1 MKVRVAMVHSMLS
14 SALAVFSLAV
24 AARSAAQT
32 CASVYDFTAIPGYY
46 PYTNTDGSSPQAGLV
61 LSGSTFYGT
70 TTSGGVSGQGTIF
83 KVNRDGGG
91 FANLHSFSVSSGS
104 GTNTDGCSPQAALI
118 LSSNFLYGSANLG
131 GTLGNGTLF
140 RINMD
145 GSGFATIHNFTG
157 ADGRYLTAG
166 LVLSGNTLYGT
177 AFGGGNSDN
186 GTLFKLN
193 TDGSSFTVLHHF
205 TIADSAGRNSDGANP
220 QGSLILSGDTLYG
233 TANNG
238 GSAHSGTVFAVKTD
252 GTGFTVLHTFTPL
265 SANPWTNSDGAHPE
279 TGLLLSGDTLY
290 GTARDGGGSGYGT
303 LFKLGTNGAGFATL
317 HQFAGSPGDGANP
330 NAALIL
336 ASNTL
341 YGTAAFG
348 GNSGA
353 GTAFKI
359 NTDGS
364 DFTTLH
370 HFTGISTYSSPN
382 SDGAFPTGPLISS
395 DNTLYGTAACGGK
408 SGSGAVLAI
417 SLLSTRLAI
426 MPSGANVTLFWPA
439 NDASFTLQSTTDLA
453 SPASWTAV
461 PQAPVVV
468 NGQNSVTLPVSGTKR
483 FFRLIH

>member
-61 LSGSTFYGT
+61 LSGNTFYGT

-91 FANLHSFSVSSGS
+91 FANLHSFSASSGS

-118 LSSNFLYGSANLG
+118 LSSNLLYGSANLG

-166 LVLSGNTLYGT
+166 LVLSDNTLYGT

-205 TIADSAGRNSDGANP
+205 TITDSPGRNSAGANP
-220 QGSLILSGDTLYG
+220 QGSL
-233 TANNG
+233 
-238 GSAHSGTVFAVKTD
+238 
-252 GTGFTVLHTFTPL
+252 
-265 SANPWTNSDGAHPE
+265 
-279 TGLLLSGDTLY
+279 
-290 GTARDGGGSGYGT
+290 
-303 LFKLGTNGAGFATL
+303 
-317 HQFAGSPGDGANP
+317 
-330 NAALIL
+330 
-336 ASNTL
+336 
-341 YGTAAFG
+341 
-348 GNSGA
+348 
-353 GTAFKI
+353 
-359 NTDGS
+359 
-364 DFTTLH
+364 
-370 HFTGISTYSSPN
+370 
-382 SDGAFPTGPLISS
+382 
-395 DNTLYGTAACGGK
+395 
-408 SGSGAVLAI
+408 
-417 SLLSTRLAI
+417 
-426 MPSGANVTLFWPA
+426 
-439 NDASFTLQSTTDLA
+439 
-453 SPASWTAV
+453 
-461 PQAPVVV
+461 
-468 NGQNSVTLPVSGTKR
+468 
-483 FFRLIH
+483 